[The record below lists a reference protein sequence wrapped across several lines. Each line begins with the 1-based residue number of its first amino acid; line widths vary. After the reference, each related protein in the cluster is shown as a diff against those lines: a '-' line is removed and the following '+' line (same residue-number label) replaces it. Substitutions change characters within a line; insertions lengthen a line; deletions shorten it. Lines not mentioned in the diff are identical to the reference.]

1 MRPSLRQVL
10 FRSAGLDLNFAGG
23 VFSLNNT
30 RTASPANI
38 PGWSFSRTDTNGT
51 ATALDLAG
59 NVIQFATGV
68 PRITN
73 RGILVEESRTNLVL
87 QSRDLTNAAWTKRG
101 TATVT
106 ADAGQTR
113 PDGTTG
119 AMLVAGVNSGTND
132 VFQAVAATALA
143 RYEPSFHI
151 KKVSATGALLLSNP
165 GDALLGT
172 WSIDLS
178 LVGSGWERI
187 TRSHPAVTI
196 TSEFTGTALSTCG
209 LHFRK
214 TASGAIS
221 FYVDFSQLEL
231 GAFATSPIITTGAA
245 GTRGADVP
253 LITGLTI
260 TPPFTVFGEYA
271 VSGNDATN
279 FRRVA
284 GLWNTGE
291 TIEHAI
297 YQRHTNNLVRA
308 FVTTDADS
316 TIGTGSTTA
325 VNKVAVRF
333 ATNDLTGSLNGA
345 AVTTD
350 SSVAVTTM
358 TRMYVG
364 TSVAATPL
372 LNGYVQRIR
381 VLPFAATDAQ
391 LQALTAP

>member
-1 MRPSLRQVL
+1 
-10 FRSAGLDLNFAGG
+10 
-23 VFSLNNT
+23 
-30 RTASPANI
+30 
-38 PGWSFSRTDTNGT
+38 
-51 ATALDLAG
+51 
-59 NVIQFATGV
+59 
-68 PRITN
+68 
-73 RGILVEESRTNLVL
+73 
-87 QSRDLTNAAWTKRG
+87 
-101 TATVT
+101 
-106 ADAGQTR
+106 
-113 PDGTTG
+113 
-119 AMLVAGVNSGTND
+119 MLVAGVNSGTND